1 MQSEKMKVVIIGGVA
16 VGPKTAARLRRLN
29 PEAEITIVEKGKVL
43 SYAGC
48 GMPYYVSGD
57 VAESKNLMDTPAGV
71 IRDSLFFLNVKGITV
86 LDRTLAEKIDRKAK
100 TVSVVHLETGGN
112 KTLPYDKLV
121 LATGGSPIELPIS
134 GKELNHVF
142 RMWQPEDALSMRV
155 FILEKKPK
163 KAVIIGGGL
172 IGIEMT
178 EALVK
183 QG

>member
-1 MQSEKMKVVIIGGVA
+1 MQAEKMKVVIIGGVA

-71 IRDSLFFLNVKGITV
+71 MRDSLFFLNVKGITV
-86 LDRTLAEKIDRKAK
+86 LDRTLAERIDRKAK
-100 TVSVVHLETGGN
+100 TVSVVHLETGEK

-121 LATGGSPIELPIS
+121 LATGGSPIELPIL

-155 FILEKKPK
+155 FILEKNPRRR
-163 KAVIIGGGL
+163 
-172 IGIEMT
+172 
-178 EALVK
+178 
-183 QG
+183 